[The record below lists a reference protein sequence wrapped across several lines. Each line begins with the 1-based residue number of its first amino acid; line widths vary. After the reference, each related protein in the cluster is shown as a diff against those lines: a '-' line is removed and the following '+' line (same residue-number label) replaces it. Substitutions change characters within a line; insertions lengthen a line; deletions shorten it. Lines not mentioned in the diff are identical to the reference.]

1 MGCFYCDEHHEGRE
15 AIMFKVG
22 DMKAGTLYLFKDQA
36 HKGRCALALK
46 SHKKELCECDEQ
58 ERNDYCADLAAASGA
73 IKKLWGCTKI
83 NLGFSPAIG
92 GPHLHFIAPAEAALS
107 SAVASLSLIRSHSEG
122 RECQGNT
129 RKESFAFVFGC
140 ISRQTAS
147 NLRPGVVFY
156 TPSLHLLSF
165 R

>member
-83 NLGFSPAIG
+83 NLGSFGDSN
-92 GPHLHFIAPAEAALS
+92 PHLHFHIVPKY
-107 SAVASLSLIRSHSEG
+107 EG
-122 RECQGNT
+122 GFEFGG
-129 RKESFAFVFGC
+129 SFAITNPEPVFLKDKE
-140 ISRQTAS
+140 ISEDEARGSDNDIQKLTDKFIAE
-147 NLRPGVVFY
+147 VDTV
-156 TPSLHLLSF
+156 TEEKEKEIMTV
-165 R
+165 

>member
-73 IKKLWGCTKI
+73 L
-83 NLGFSPAIG
+83 LRRQQSASAF
-92 GPHLHFIAPAEAALS
+92 PHRTE
-107 SAVASLSLIRSHSEG
+107 VRG
-122 RECQGNT
+122 R
-129 RKESFAFVFGC
+129 
-140 ISRQTAS
+140 
-147 NLRPGVVFY
+147 L
-156 TPSLHLLSF
+156 
-165 R
+165 